1 MGQILQ
7 MQTGQSLSPQSAPA
21 NVIPLRGV
29 GVGAIG
35 IGQPVGGDSRSALAL
50 RGWFVQS
57 LLLEAILRDEI
68 GDGVAAER
76 ALERALELAEQ
87 DSIVVPFIVDPVPAL
102 LQRHARPGCTHAAL
116 IAEVFRLVGRPNPV
130 ASASGPEELLEP
142 LTESEVRVLR
152 YLPTNLSKR
161 EIADELYVSVHT
173 VKTHMKHIYGKLDAH
188 DRREAVQRAREC
200 GLLRGSVRVG
210 ADATA

>member
-7 MQTGQSLSPQSAPA
+7 MQTSQSLSSQSAPT
-21 NVIPLRGV
+21 NVIPLRGLPA
-29 GVGAIG
+29 GAIG
-35 IGQPVGGDSRSALAL
+35 IAQPVGGDSRSALAL

-76 ALERALELAEQ
+76 ALEQALELAEQ
-87 DSIVVPFIVDPVPAL
+87 DGIVVPFIVDPVPDL
-102 LQRHARPGCTHAAL
+102 LRRYVRSGCTHAAL
-116 IAEVFRLVGRPNPV
+116 VNEVFRLVGRANPV
-130 ASASGPEELLEP
+130 ASAPGSPELLEP
-142 LTESEVRVLR
+142 LTESEARVLR

-188 DRREAVQRAREC
+188 DRREAVERAREY
-200 GLLRGSVRVG
+200 GLLRGSVSVG
-210 ADATA
+210 ADATV